1 MLNTL
6 RKIVQEVNAAKDLKA
21 ALGIIVQRVREA
33 MGSQVCSVYLLD
45 PESNRF
51 VLMATEGLNKKAI
64 GKVSMAPNEGLV
76 GLVGTR
82 EEPLNLEHASEHP
95 RYRYFAET
103 GEERYASFLGAPI
116 IHHRKVMGVLVIQQ
130 KEQRQFDEGEEAFL
144 VTMSAQLAGVIAHAE
159 ATGSIRGLGRQGK
172 GIQEAKFI
180 GVPGSPG
187 AAVGTAVVVLPP
199 ADLEVVPDKT
209 VDDIAAELAL
219 FNDALEGVRSDMRAL
234 SARMATQLRP
244 EERALFDV
252 YLMMLEDAALGNEVV
267 KVIRTGQWA
276 QGALRQVIGEHINRF
291 ELMDDAYLRERASDV
306 KDLGRRLLA
315 YLQQA
320 RQQTL
325 VYPDNCI
332 LVSEELSPAML
343 GEVPEGKLVGLVS
356 VQGSGNSHVAIFA
369 RAMGIPTVMGVVD
382 LPYSKIDGIQLIV
395 DGYHGEVFTNPSE
408 VLRKQYAEV
417 VEEERQLAQGLDAL
431 RALPCETLDGHR
443 MPLWVNT
450 GLLADVKRAQERGAE
465 GVGLYRTEVPFMI
478 KERFPSEKEQLA
490 IYREQLAAF
499 HPLPVT
505 MRSLDIGGDK
515 ALSYFPIKEDNP
527 FLGWRGIRVT
537 LDHPEI
543 FLVQTRAMLK
553 ASEGLNNLRIL
564 LPMISGIQELEE
576 ALHLIHRAWG
586 EVRDE
591 GTDVPLPPVGVMIEI
606 PAAVYQVRELARQ
619 VDFLSVGSNDLT
631 QYLLAVDRNNP
642 RVADLYDF
650 LHPAVLQALRLVVAG
665 AHAEGKPVSICGEMA
680 GDPACAVLL
689 MAMGFDG
696 LSMNATNLPKV
707 KWLLR
712 RVAPSRAGPASP
724 APRKSVSASL
734 AQISLAAIK
743 VNPSPGSGAPSN
755 RNPPKRRPRASKLT
769 SCPSGSGSIPART
782 ANVICACTAPI
793 TPTAGPRTPSASQL
807 PKRSGRSGNTARKD
821 GAWPQNPPQ

>member
-21 ALGIIVQRVREA
+21 ALTIIVQRVKEA

-51 VLMATEGLNKKAI
+51 VLMATDGLNKRSI
-64 GKVSMAPNEGLV
+64 GKVSMAPSEGLV
-76 GLVGTR
+76 GLVGSR
-82 EEPLNLEHASEHP
+82 EEPLNLEDAASHP

-116 IHHRKVMGVLVIQQ
+116 IHHRRVMGVLVVQQ
-130 KEQRQFDEGEEAFL
+130 KERRQFDEGEEAFL

-172 GIQEAKFI
+172 GVQEAKFV
-180 GVPGSPG
+180 GVPGAPG

-199 ADLEVVPDKT
+199 ADLNVVPDRS
-209 VDDIAAELAL
+209 VDDIDAELELFDKAL
-219 FNDALEGVRSDMRAL
+219 GWVREDMQEL
-234 SARMATQLRP
+234 SEKLATQLRK

-252 YLMMLEDAALGNEVV
+252 YLMMLEDAALGNEVR
-267 KVIRTGQWA
+267 KIIRTGQWA
-276 QGALRQVIGEHINRF
+276 QGALRQVVLDHVKRF

-306 KDLGRRLLA
+306 RDLGRRLLA
-315 YLQQA
+315 YLQEE
-320 RQQTL
+320 RKISL
-325 VYPDNCI
+325 VYPDNTI

-343 GEVPEGKLVGLVS
+343 GEVPEGKLVGLIS
-356 VQGSGNSHVAIFA
+356 VTGSGNSHVAIFA

-382 LPYSKIDGIQLIV
+382 LPYSKIDGIKLIV

-408 VLRKQYAEV
+408 LLSKQYAEV
-417 VEEERQLAQGLDAL
+417 VEEERQLTEGLDAL

-450 GLLADVKRAQERGAE
+450 GLLADVARAQQRGAE

-478 KERFPSEKEQLA
+478 NERFPSEKEQLA
-490 IYREQLAAF
+490 TYREQLQAF

-505 MRSLDIGGDK
+505 MRTLDIGGDK
-515 ALSYFPIKEDNP
+515 ALSYFPIKEENP

-591 GTDVPLPPVGVMIEI
+591 GIDVPLPPIGMMIEI
-606 PAAVYQVRELARQ
+606 PAAVYQTRELARQ

-650 LHPAVLQALRLVVAG
+650 LHPAVLQALQKVVND
-665 AHAEGKPVSICGEMA
+665 AHLEGKPVSICGEMA
-680 GDPACAVLL
+680 GDPAAAVLL
-689 MAMGFDG
+689 LAMGFDS

-712 RVAPSRAGPASP
+712 QITQSKAKELLGQVMTMDNPHLIYSTLHLALRNLGLGRVINPASNIQ
-724 APRKSVSASL
+724 A
-734 AQISLAAIK
+734 
-743 VNPSPGSGAPSN
+743 
-755 RNPPKRRPRASKLT
+755 
-769 SCPSGSGSIPART
+769 
-782 ANVICACTAPI
+782 
-793 TPTAGPRTPSASQL
+793 
-807 PKRSGRSGNTARKD
+807 
-821 GAWPQNPPQ
+821 

>member
-21 ALGIIVQRVREA
+21 ALSIIVQRVKEA

-45 PESNRF
+45 PETNRF
-51 VLMATEGLNKKAI
+51 VLMATEGLNKRSI
-64 GKVSMAPNEGLV
+64 GKVSMAPSEGLV

-82 EEPLNLEHASEHP
+82 EEPLNLENAADHP

-116 IHHRKVMGVLVIQQ
+116 IHHRRVMGVLVVQQ
-130 KEQRQFDEGEEAFL
+130 KERRQFDEGEEAFL

-172 GIQEAKFI
+172 GVQEAKFV
-180 GVPGSPG
+180 GVPGAPG

-199 ADLEVVPDKT
+199 ADLNVVPDRS
-209 VDDIAAELAL
+209 VDDIDAELELFDKAL
-219 FNDALEGVRSDMRAL
+219 GWVREDMQEL
-234 SARMATQLRP
+234 SEKLATQLRK

-252 YLMMLEDAALGNEVV
+252 YLMMLDDAALGNEVR

-276 QGALRQVIGEHINRF
+276 QGALRQVVLDHVARF

-306 KDLGRRLLA
+306 RDLGRRLLA
-315 YLQQA
+315 YLQEE
-320 RQQTL
+320 RKTSL
-325 VYPDNCI
+325 VYPDNTI

-343 GEVPEGKLVGLVS
+343 GEVPEGKLVGLIS
-356 VQGSGNSHVAIFA
+356 VTGSGNSHVAIFA

-382 LPYSKIDGIQLIV
+382 LPYSKIDGIKLIV

-408 VLRKQYAEV
+408 LLSKQYADV
-417 VEEERQLAQGLDAL
+417 VEEERQLTEGLDAL

-450 GLLADVKRAQERGAE
+450 GLLADVARAQQRGAE

-478 KERFPSEKEQLA
+478 NERFPSEKEQLA
-490 IYREQLAAF
+490 TYREQLQAF

-505 MRSLDIGGDK
+505 MRTLDIGGDK
-515 ALSYFPIKEDNP
+515 ALSYFPIKEENP

-564 LPMISGIQELEE
+564 LPMISGTQELEE

-591 GTDVPLPPVGVMIEI
+591 GTDVPLPPIGLMIEI
-606 PAAVYQVRELARQ
+606 PAAVYQTRELARQ

-650 LHPAVLQALRLVVAG
+650 LHPAVLQALQKVVND
-665 AHAEGKPVSICGEMA
+665 AHLEGKPVSICGEMA
-680 GDPACAVLL
+680 GDPAAAVLL
-689 MAMGFDG
+689 LAMGFDS

-712 RVAPSRAGPASP
+712 QVTQSKAKELLGQVMTMDNPHLIYSTLHLALRNLGLGRVINPASNIQ
-724 APRKSVSASL
+724 A
-734 AQISLAAIK
+734 
-743 VNPSPGSGAPSN
+743 
-755 RNPPKRRPRASKLT
+755 
-769 SCPSGSGSIPART
+769 
-782 ANVICACTAPI
+782 
-793 TPTAGPRTPSASQL
+793 
-807 PKRSGRSGNTARKD
+807 
-821 GAWPQNPPQ
+821 

>member
-6 RKIVQEVNAAKDLKA
+6 RKIVQEVNSAKDLKA
-21 ALGIIVQRVREA
+21 ALGIIVLRVKEA

-45 PESNRF
+45 PETNRF
-51 VLMATEGLNKKAI
+51 VLMATEGLNKRSI

-82 EEPLNLEHASEHP
+82 EEPLNLENAADHP

-116 IHHRKVMGVLVIQQ
+116 IHHRRVVGVLVIQQ
-130 KEQRQFDEGEEAFL
+130 KERRQFDEGEEAFL

-159 ATGSIRGLGRQGK
+159 ATGSIRGLGREGK
-172 GIQEAKFI
+172 GIQAAKFV

-187 AAVGTAVVVLPP
+187 AAVGTAVVMLPP
-199 ADLEVVPDKT
+199 ADLDVVPDKT
-209 VDDIAAELAL
+209 VKDIEAEIKL
-219 FNDALEGVRSDMRAL
+219 FKTALEGVRADMRNL
-234 SARMATQLRP
+234 SNKLATQLRP

-252 YLMMLEDAALGNEVV
+252 YQMMLDDASLGNEV
-267 KVIRTGQWA
+267 KTVIKTGQWA
-276 QGALRQVIGEHINRF
+276 QGALRQVVTDHVNRF
-291 ELMDDAYLRERASDV
+291 EMMDDAYLRERASDV
-306 KDLGRRLLA
+306 RDLGRRLLA
-315 YLQQA
+315 YLQEDRTTNMVFPA
-320 RQQTL
+320 NT
-325 VYPDNCI
+325 I
-332 LVSEELSPAML
+332 LVSEELTATQL

-356 VQGSGNSHVAIFA
+356 VLGSGNSHVAILA
-369 RAMGIPTVMGVVD
+369 RAMGIPTVMGLVD
-382 LPYSKIDGIQLIV
+382 LPYSKVDGIDMIV
-395 DGYHGEVFTNPSE
+395 DGHRGEVYTNPSDL
-408 VLRKQYAEV
+408 LRKQFAEV
-417 VEEERQLAQGLDAL
+417 VEEEKQLALGLDSL
-431 RALPCETLDGHR
+431 RELPCVTLDGHR
-443 MPLWVNT
+443 VPLLVNT
-450 GLLADVKRAQERGAE
+450 GLLADVARAQQRGAE

-478 KERFPSEKEQLA
+478 NQRFPSEKEQLA
-490 IYREQLAAF
+490 IYREQLSAF

-515 ALSYFPIKEDNP
+515 SLSYFPIKEDNP

-564 LPMISGIQELEE
+564 LPMISGTHELEE

-591 GTDVPLPPVGVMIEI
+591 GSDVPMPPIGVMIEI
-606 PAAVYQVRELARQ
+606 PAAVYQAKELARQ

-642 RVADLYDF
+642 RVADLYDY
-650 LHPAVLQALRLVVAG
+650 LHPAVLQALQHVVRD

-680 GDPACAVLL
+680 GDPAAAVLL
-689 MAMGFDG
+689 MAMGFDS

-707 KWLLR
+707 KWMLRQVELGMAKDLLAQLMTIDNPQVIHSSLQLALKNLGLTR
-712 RVAPSRAGPASP
+712 MINPAS
-724 APRKSVSASL
+724 AKTL
-734 AQISLAAIK
+734 
-743 VNPSPGSGAPSN
+743 
-755 RNPPKRRPRASKLT
+755 
-769 SCPSGSGSIPART
+769 
-782 ANVICACTAPI
+782 
-793 TPTAGPRTPSASQL
+793 
-807 PKRSGRSGNTARKD
+807 
-821 GAWPQNPPQ
+821 

>member
-6 RKIVQEVNAAKDLKA
+6 RKIVQEVNSAKDLKA
-21 ALGIIVQRVREA
+21 ALGIIVLRVKEA

-45 PESNRF
+45 PDTNRF
-51 VLMATEGLNKKAI
+51 VLMASEGLNKRSI

-82 EEPLNLEHASEHP
+82 EEPLNLENAADHP

-103 GEERYASFLGAPI
+103 GEERYASFLGTPI
-116 IHHRKVMGVLVIQQ
+116 IHHRRVVGVLVIQQ
-130 KEQRQFDEGEEAFL
+130 KERRQFDEGEEAFL

-172 GIQEAKFI
+172 GIQEAKFV
-180 GVPGSPG
+180 GVAGSPG
-187 AAVGTAVVVLPP
+187 AAVGVAVVMLPP

-209 VDDIAAELAL
+209 VTDIDAELAL
-219 FNDALEGVRSDMRAL
+219 FQNALEGVRSDMRTL
-234 SARMATQLRP
+234 SAKLATQLRP

-252 YLMMLEDAALGNEVV
+252 YLMMLDDASLGSEVTN
-267 KVIRTGQWA
+267 VIKTGQWA
-276 QGALRQVIGEHINRF
+276 QGALRSVVNEHVKRF

-315 YLQQA
+315 YLQEA
-320 RQQTL
+320 RQQAL
-325 VYPDNCI
+325 VYPDNTI
-332 LVSEELSPAML
+332 LVSEELTPAML

-356 VQGSGNSHVAIFA
+356 VMGSGNSHVAILA
-369 RAMGIPTVMGVVD
+369 RAMGIPTVMGLVD
-382 LPYSKIDGIQLIV
+382 FPYSKVDGIDLIV
-395 DGYHGEVFTNPSE
+395 DGYHGEVFTNPSDIM
-408 VLRKQYAEV
+408 RQQFTKV
-417 VEEERQLAQGLDAL
+417 VEEERQLSQGLDAL
-431 RALPCETLDGHR
+431 RELPCVTLDGHR

-450 GLLADVKRAQERGAE
+450 GLLADVARAQQRGAE

-478 KERFPSEKEQLA
+478 NQRFPSEKEQLA

-515 ALSYFPIKEDNP
+515 ALSYFPIKEENP

-564 LPMISGIQELEE
+564 LPMISSTHEVEE

-591 GTDVPLPPVGVMIEI
+591 GTDVPMPPVGVMIEI
-606 PAAVYQVRELARQ
+606 PAAVYQTRDLARQ

-642 RVADLYDF
+642 RVADLYDY
-650 LHPAVLQALRLVVAG
+650 LHPAVLQALQSVVRD
-665 AHAEGKPVSICGEMA
+665 AHAEGKPISICGEMA
-680 GDPACAVLL
+680 GDPAAAVLL
-689 MAMGFDG
+689 MAMGFDS

-707 KWLLR
+707 KWMLR
-712 RVAPSRAGPASP
+712 QIHLSKA
-724 APRKSVSASL
+724 KELL
-734 AQISLAAIK
+734 AQLMNNDNPQVISSSLQLALKNLGLSRMI
-743 VNPSPGSGAPSN
+743 NPGSVKGH
-755 RNPPKRRPRASKLT
+755 
-769 SCPSGSGSIPART
+769 
-782 ANVICACTAPI
+782 
-793 TPTAGPRTPSASQL
+793 
-807 PKRSGRSGNTARKD
+807 
-821 GAWPQNPPQ
+821 

>member
-45 PESNRF
+45 PETNRF

-103 GEERYASFLGAPI
+103 GEERYASFLGSPI

-130 KEQRQFDEGEEAFL
+130 KEQRKFDEGEEAFL

-159 ATGSIRGLGRQGK
+159 ATGSIRGLGKQGK
-172 GIQEAKFI
+172 GIQEAKFV

-199 ADLEVVPDKT
+199 ADLDVVPDKS
-209 VDDIAAELAL
+209 VDDIAAELQL
-219 FNDALEGVRSDMRAL
+219 FNTALEGVRADMRAL
-234 SARMATQLRP
+234 SAKMATQLRP

-267 KVIRTGQWA
+267 KIIRTGQWA
-276 QGALRQVIGEHINRF
+276 QGALRQVVTEHVNRF

-369 RAMGIPTVMGVVD
+369 RAMGIPTVMGAVD

-417 VEEERQLAQGLDAL
+417 VEEERQLTQGLTAL
-431 RALPCETLDGHR
+431 SGLPCETLDGHR

-515 ALSYFPIKEDNP
+515 ALSYFPIKEENP

-553 ASEGLNNLRIL
+553 ASEGLDNLRIL
-564 LPMISGIQELEE
+564 LPMISGTQELEE

-591 GTDVPLPPVGVMIEI
+591 GTDVPLPPIGVMIEI
-606 PAAVYQVRELARQ
+606 PAAVYQTRELARQ

-650 LHPAVLQALRLVVAG
+650 LHPAVLQALCKVVEG

-680 GDPACAVLL
+680 GDPAAAVLL

-712 RVAPSRAGPASP
+712 
-724 APRKSVSASL
+724 
-734 AQISLAAIK
+734 QISLGKAKELLAQVLTIDSPQ
-743 VNPSPGSGAPSN
+743 VIHSTLQLALRNLGLGRMINP
-755 RNPPKRRPRASKLT
+755 ASD
-769 SCPSGSGSIPART
+769 IQA
-782 ANVICACTAPI
+782 
-793 TPTAGPRTPSASQL
+793 
-807 PKRSGRSGNTARKD
+807 
-821 GAWPQNPPQ
+821 

>member
-21 ALGIIVQRVREA
+21 ALGIIVQRVKAA

-45 PESNRF
+45 PETNRF
-51 VLMATEGLNKKAI
+51 VLMATDGLNKRSI

-82 EEPLNLEHASEHP
+82 EEPLNLEDAAAHP

-103 GEERYASFLGAPI
+103 GEERYASFLGSPI

-130 KEQRQFDEGEEAFL
+130 KERRQFDEGEEAFL

-172 GIQEAKFI
+172 GIQEAKFV

-187 AAVGTAVVVLPP
+187 AAVGTAVVVLPA
-199 ADLEVVPDKT
+199 ADLEVVPDKQ
-209 VDDIAAELAL
+209 VEDIAAELLL
-219 FNDALEGVRSDMRAL
+219 FSTALEGVRTDMRAL
-234 SARMATQLRP
+234 SAKMASQLRP

-267 KVIRTGQWA
+267 KLIKTGQWA
-276 QGALRQVIGEHINRF
+276 QGALRQVISEHINRF

-408 VLRKQYAEV
+408 LLRKQYAEV
-417 VEEERQLAQGLDAL
+417 VEEERQLTQGLDAL
-431 RALPCETLDGHR
+431 RGLLCETLDGYH

-490 IYREQLAAF
+490 IYREQLVAF

-515 ALSYFPIKEDNP
+515 ALSYFPIKEENP

-553 ASEGLNNLRIL
+553 ASEGLDNLRIL

-576 ALHLIHRAWG
+576 SLHLIHRAWG

-591 GTDVPLPPVGVMIEI
+591 GVDIPMPPVGVMIEI

-650 LHPAVLQALRLVVAG
+650 LHPAVLQALQLVVNG

-680 GDPACAVLL
+680 GDPAAAVLL
-689 MAMGFDG
+689 MAMGFDS

-712 RVAPSRAGPASP
+712 
-724 APRKSVSASL
+724 
-734 AQISLAAIK
+734 QISLGKAKELLAQVMTIDSPQ
-743 VNPSPGSGAPSN
+743 VIDSTLQLALRNLGLGRMINPASN
-755 RNPPKRRPRASKLT
+755 IQA
-769 SCPSGSGSIPART
+769 
-782 ANVICACTAPI
+782 
-793 TPTAGPRTPSASQL
+793 
-807 PKRSGRSGNTARKD
+807 
-821 GAWPQNPPQ
+821 

>member
-6 RKIVQEVNAAKDLKA
+6 RKIVQEVNSAKDLKT
-21 ALGIIVQRVREA
+21 ALGIIVLRVKEA

-51 VLMATEGLNKKAI
+51 VLMATEGLNKRSI

-82 EEPLNLEHASEHP
+82 EEPLNLENAADHP

-103 GEERYASFLGAPI
+103 GEERFASFLGAPI
-116 IHHRKVMGVLVIQQ
+116 IHHRRVVGVLVIQQ
-130 KEQRQFDEGEEAFL
+130 KERRQFDEGEEAFL

-172 GIQEAKFI
+172 GIQEARFV

-187 AAVGTAVVVLPP
+187 AAVGRAVVMLPP

-209 VDDIAAELAL
+209 VEDIDGELKL
-219 FNDALEGVRSDMRAL
+219 FQNALEGVRADMRKL
-234 SARMATQLRP
+234 SAKLATQLRP

-252 YLMMLEDAALGNEVV
+252 YLMMLEDAALGGEVTE
-267 KVIRTGQWA
+267 VIKTGQWA
-276 QGALRQVIGEHINRF
+276 QGALRQVVGEHVNRF
-291 ELMDDAYLRERASDV
+291 ELMDDDYLRERASDV

-315 YLQQA
+315 YLQEA
-320 RQQTL
+320 RSQSL
-325 VYPDNCI
+325 VYADNTI
-332 LVSEELSPAML
+332 LVSEELTPAML
-343 GEVPEGKLVGLVS
+343 GEVPEGKLAGLVS
-356 VQGSGNSHVAIFA
+356 VLGSGNSHVAILA
-369 RAMGIPTVMGVVD
+369 RAMGIPTVMGLVD
-382 LPYSKIDGIQLIV
+382 LPYSKVDGIELIV
-395 DGYHGEVFTNPSE
+395 DGYKGEVFTNPSE
-408 VLRKQYAEV
+408 VLRKQYSDV

-431 RALPCETLDGHR
+431 RELPCVTPDGQR

-450 GLLADVKRAQERGAE
+450 GLLADVARAQQRGAE

-478 KERFPSEKEQLA
+478 NQRFPSEKEQLA

-505 MRSLDIGGDK
+505 MRTLDIGGDK

-564 LPMISGIQELEE
+564 LPMISGIHELEE

-591 GTDVPLPPVGVMIEI
+591 GTDVPMPPVGVMVEI
-606 PAAVYQVRELARQ
+606 PAAVYQTKELARQ

-642 RVADLYDF
+642 RVADLYDY
-650 LHPAVLQALRLVVAG
+650 LHPAVLQALYTVVRD
-665 AHAEGKPVSICGEMA
+665 AHGEGKPVSICGEMA
-680 GDPACAVLL
+680 GDPAAAILL
-689 MAMGFDG
+689 MAMGFDS

-707 KWLLR
+707 KWMLRQINMSKAKELLAEAMTHDNPQVIHSSLQLALKNLGLAR
-712 RVAPSRAGPASP
+712 MIGP
-724 APRKSVSASL
+724 
-734 AQISLAAIK
+734 
-743 VNPSPGSGAPSN
+743 GANKP
-755 RNPPKRRPRASKLT
+755 L
-769 SCPSGSGSIPART
+769 
-782 ANVICACTAPI
+782 
-793 TPTAGPRTPSASQL
+793 
-807 PKRSGRSGNTARKD
+807 
-821 GAWPQNPPQ
+821 

>member
-6 RKIVQEVNAAKDLKA
+6 RKIVQEVNAAQDLKA
-21 ALGIIVQRVREA
+21 ALTIIVQRVKEA

-45 PESNRF
+45 PETNRF

-64 GKVSMAPNEGLV
+64 GKVSMAPSEGLV
-76 GLVGTR
+76 GLVGSR

-116 IHHRKVMGVLVIQQ
+116 IHHRRVMGVLVVQQ
-130 KEQRQFDEGEEAFL
+130 KERRRFDEGEEAFL

-172 GIQEAKFI
+172 GIQEARFV

-187 AAVGTAVVVLPP
+187 VAVGKAVVVLPP
-199 ADLEVVPDKT
+199 ADLDVVPDKT
-209 VDDIAAELAL
+209 VEDVDAEIKL
-219 FNDALEGVRSDMRAL
+219 FASALEGVRADMRQL
-234 SARMATQLRP
+234 SAKLASQLRP

-252 YLMMLEDAALGNEVV
+252 YLMMLDDGALGSEVI
-267 KVIRTGQWA
+267 KVIKTGQWA
-276 QGALRQVIGEHINRF
+276 QGALRRVVGEHVKRF

-306 KDLGRRLLA
+306 RDLGRRLLA
-315 YLQQA
+315 YLQEERKQS
-320 RQQTL
+320 L
-325 VYPDNCI
+325 IYPDNTI

-356 VQGSGNSHVAIFA
+356 VLGSSNSHVAILA
-369 RAMGIPTVMGVVD
+369 RAMGIPTVMGAVD
-382 LPYSKIDGIQLIV
+382 LPYSKLDGIELIV

-408 VLRKQYAEV
+408 VLRRQYAEV
-417 VEEERQLAQGLDAL
+417 VEEERQLTQGLNAL
-431 RALPCETLDGHR
+431 RELPCETLDGHR

-450 GLLADVKRAQERGAE
+450 GLLADVVRAQERGAE

-490 IYREQLAAF
+490 TYREQLAAF

-505 MRSLDIGGDK
+505 MRTLDIGGDK

-543 FLVQTRAMLK
+543 FLVQIRAMLK

-564 LPMISGIQELEE
+564 LPMISGTHELEE

-591 GTDVPLPPVGVMIEI
+591 GVDIAMPPVGVMIEV

-650 LHPAVLQALRLVVAG
+650 LHPAVLQALRLVVDG
-665 AHAEGKPVSICGEMA
+665 AHAEGRPVSICGEMA
-680 GDPACAVLL
+680 GDPAAAVLL
-689 MAMGFDG
+689 LAMGFDS

-712 RVAPSRAGPASP
+712 QITLSKAKELLEQVMTIDNPQVTHSTLQLALRNLGLGRVINPA
-724 APRKSVSASL
+724 ATIQV
-734 AQISLAAIK
+734 
-743 VNPSPGSGAPSN
+743 
-755 RNPPKRRPRASKLT
+755 
-769 SCPSGSGSIPART
+769 
-782 ANVICACTAPI
+782 
-793 TPTAGPRTPSASQL
+793 
-807 PKRSGRSGNTARKD
+807 
-821 GAWPQNPPQ
+821 

>member
-45 PESNRF
+45 PETGRF
-51 VLMATEGLNKKAI
+51 VLMATEGLNKRAI

-103 GEERYASFLGAPI
+103 GEERYASFLGSPI

-130 KEQRQFDEGEEAFL
+130 KERRQFDEGEEAFL

-172 GIQEAKFI
+172 GIQEAKFV

-187 AAVGTAVVVLPP
+187 VAVGTALVVLPP
-199 ADLEVVPDKT
+199 ADLDVVPDKSI
-209 VDDIAAELAL
+209 DDIAAELTL
-219 FNDALEGVRSDMRAL
+219 FNNALEGVRSDMRAL
-234 SARMATQLRP
+234 SAKMATQLRP

-267 KVIRTGQWA
+267 KIIRTGQWA
-276 QGALRQVIGEHINRF
+276 QGALRHVVSEHVNRF

-332 LVSEELSPAML
+332 LISEELSPAML

-369 RAMGIPTVMGVVD
+369 RAMGIPTVMGAVD

-417 VEEERQLAQGLDAL
+417 VEEERQLTQGLDAL
-431 RALPCETLDGHR
+431 RGLPCETLDGHR

-465 GVGLYRTEVPFMI
+465 GVGLYRTEVPFIM
-478 KERFPSEKEQLA
+478 KERFPSEKEQLV

-515 ALSYFPIKEDNP
+515 ALSYFPIKEENP

-591 GTDVPLPPVGVMIEI
+591 GTDVPLPPIGVMIEI

-680 GDPACAVLL
+680 GDPTAAVLL

-712 RVAPSRAGPASP
+712 QISMVKAQELLAQVMTIDNPHLIHSTLQLALRNLGLGRMINPASDIQ
-724 APRKSVSASL
+724 A
-734 AQISLAAIK
+734 
-743 VNPSPGSGAPSN
+743 
-755 RNPPKRRPRASKLT
+755 
-769 SCPSGSGSIPART
+769 
-782 ANVICACTAPI
+782 
-793 TPTAGPRTPSASQL
+793 
-807 PKRSGRSGNTARKD
+807 
-821 GAWPQNPPQ
+821 